1 MEKKKDKAIK
11 VGVGV
16 LIFNDKKQLLPGLRK
31 SAHGNGTW
39 CPPGGHLE
47 YGESFEAAG
56 VRETREETN
65 GEQPST
71 AGNCRHHQRFFR
83 RIGQTLRYGH
93 FEGRRRQRPA
103 AGCGAGKVRNPAMVQ
118 PFRTAGKPVFADAEF
133 SCRTASGNVA
143 SGIKKL
149 LTTRLFRF
157 CFDNIMLS
165 FFTVKKAVV
174 F

>member
-1 MEKKKDKAIK
+1 M
-11 VGVGV
+11 
-16 LIFNDKKQLLPGLRK
+16 IFNNKKQLLPGLRK
-31 SAHGNGTW
+31 SSHGGSTRY
-39 CPPGGHLE
+39 PPGDHLK

-56 VRETREETN
+56 VRETRKETN

-93 FEGRRRQRPA
+93 FESRRRQRPA
-103 AGCGAGKVRNPAMVQ
+103 AGYGAGKMQNTAMVQ
-118 PFRTAGKPVFADAEF
+118 SFRTAGKPVSADAEF
-133 SCRTASGNVA
+133 SCRTAAGSAA

-157 CFDNIMLS
+157 CFGNIMLS

>member
-1 MEKKKDKAIK
+1 M
-11 VGVGV
+11 
-16 LIFNDKKQLLPGLRK
+16 IFNNKKQLLPGLRK
-31 SAHGNGTW
+31 SSHGGSTRY
-39 CPPGGHLE
+39 PPGDHLK

-93 FEGRRRQRPA
+93 FESRRRQRPA
-103 AGCGAGKVRNPAMVQ
+103 AGYGAGKMQNTAMVQ
-118 PFRTAGKPVFADAEF
+118 SFRTAGKPVSADAEF
-133 SCRTASGNVA
+133 SCRTAAGSAA

-157 CFDNIMLS
+157 CFGNIMLS

>member
-1 MEKKKDKAIK
+1 M
-11 VGVGV
+11 
-16 LIFNDKKQLLPGLRK
+16 IFNNKKQLLPGLRK
-31 SAHGNGTW
+31 SSHGGSTRY
-39 CPPGGHLE
+39 PPGDHLK
-47 YGESFEAAG
+47 YGESLEAAG

-65 GEQPST
+65 GEQPSA
-71 AGNCRHHQRFFR
+71 AGNYRHHQRFFR

-93 FEGRRRQRPA
+93 FESRRRQRPA
-103 AGCGAGKVRNPAMVQ
+103 AGYGAGKMQSTAMVQ
-118 PFRTAGKPVFADAEF
+118 SFRTAGKPVSANAEF
-133 SCRTASGNVA
+133 SCRTAAGSAA

-157 CFDNIMLS
+157 CFGNIMLS

>member
-1 MEKKKDKAIK
+1 M
-11 VGVGV
+11 
-16 LIFNDKKQLLPGLRK
+16 IFNNKKQLLPGLRK
-31 SAHGNGTW
+31 SSHGGSTRY
-39 CPPGGHLE
+39 PPGDHLK

-56 VRETREETN
+56 VRETRKET
-65 GEQPST
+65 EPETDSQRPEI
-71 AGNCRHHQRFFR
+71 AGFTNDFF

-93 FEGRRRQRPA
+93 FESRRRQRPA
-103 AGCGAGKVRNPAMVQ
+103 AGYGAGKMQNTAMVQ
-118 PFRTAGKPVFADAEF
+118 SFRTAGKPVSADAEF
-133 SCRTASGNVA
+133 SCRTAAGSAA

-157 CFDNIMLS
+157 CFGNIMLS

>member
-1 MEKKKDKAIK
+1 M
-11 VGVGV
+11 
-16 LIFNDKKQLLPGLRK
+16 PGLRK
-31 SAHGNGTW
+31 SSHGGSTRY
-39 CPPGGHLE
+39 PPGDHLK

-56 VRETREETN
+56 VRETREKTN

-71 AGNCRHHQRFFR
+71 AGNYRHHQRFFR

-93 FEGRRRQRPA
+93 FESRRRQRPA
-103 AGCGAGKVRNPAMVQ
+103 AGYGAGKMQSTAMVQ
-118 PFRTAGKPVFADAEF
+118 SFQTAGKPVSANAEF
-133 SCRTASGNVA
+133 SCRTAAGNAA

-157 CFDNIMLS
+157 CFGNIMLS

>member
-1 MEKKKDKAIK
+1 M
-11 VGVGV
+11 
-16 LIFNDKKQLLPGLRK
+16 PGLRK
-31 SAHGNGTW
+31 SSHGGSTRY
-39 CPPGGHLE
+39 PPGDHLK

-93 FEGRRRQRPA
+93 FESRRRQRPA
-103 AGCGAGKVRNPAMVQ
+103 AGYGAGKMQNTAMVQ
-118 PFRTAGKPVFADAEF
+118 SFRTAGKPVSADAEF
-133 SCRTASGNVA
+133 SCRTAAGSAA

-157 CFDNIMLS
+157 CFGNIMLS

>member
-1 MEKKKDKAIK
+1 M
-11 VGVGV
+11 
-16 LIFNDKKQLLPGLRK
+16 IFNNKKTAFARATQIISRRQHAVCAGRSSQIRRK
-31 SAHGNGTW
+31 FRSGRRSRNTERNGT
-39 CPPGGHLE
+39 GNRF
-47 YGESFEAAG
+47 SA
-56 VRETREETN
+56 
-65 GEQPST
+65 

-93 FEGRRRQRPA
+93 FESRRRQRPA
-103 AGCGAGKVRNPAMVQ
+103 AGYGAGKMQSTAMVQ
-118 PFRTAGKPVFADAEF
+118 SFRTAGKPVSANAEF
-133 SCRTASGNVA
+133 SCRTAVGSAA

-157 CFDNIMLS
+157 CFGNIMLS

>member
-1 MEKKKDKAIK
+1 M
-11 VGVGV
+11 
-16 LIFNDKKQLLPGLRK
+16 IFNNKKQLLPGLRK
-31 SAHGNGTW
+31 SSHGGSTRY
-39 CPPGGHLE
+39 PPGDHLK

-65 GEQPST
+65 GEQPSA

-93 FEGRRRQRPA
+93 FESRRRQRPA
-103 AGCGAGKVRNPAMVQ
+103 AGYGAGKMQNTAMVQ
-118 PFRTAGKPVFADAEF
+118 SFRTAGKPVSADAEF
-133 SCRTASGNVA
+133 SCRTAAVSAA

-157 CFDNIMLS
+157 CFGNIMLS

>member
-1 MEKKKDKAIK
+1 M
-11 VGVGV
+11 
-16 LIFNDKKQLLPGLRK
+16 IFNNKKQLLPGLRK
-31 SAHGNGTW
+31 SSHGGSTRY
-39 CPPGGHLE
+39 PPGDHLK

-93 FEGRRRQRPA
+93 FESRRRQRPA
-103 AGCGAGKVRNPAMVQ
+103 AGYGAGKMQSTAMVQ
-118 PFRTAGKPVFADAEF
+118 SFRTAGKPVSADAEF
-133 SCRTASGNVA
+133 SCRTAAGSAA

-157 CFDNIMLS
+157 CFGNIMLS

>member
-1 MEKKKDKAIK
+1 M
-11 VGVGV
+11 
-16 LIFNDKKQLLPGLRK
+16 IFNNKKQLLPGLRK
-31 SAHGNGTW
+31 SSHGGSTRY
-39 CPPGGHLE
+39 PPGGHLK

-93 FEGRRRQRPA
+93 FESRRRQRPA
-103 AGCGAGKVRNPAMVQ
+103 AGYGAGKMQSTAMVQ
-118 PFRTAGKPVFADAEF
+118 SFRTAGKPVSANAEF
-133 SCRTASGNVA
+133 SCRTAVGSAA

-157 CFDNIMLS
+157 CFGNIMLS

>member
-1 MEKKKDKAIK
+1 M
-11 VGVGV
+11 
-16 LIFNDKKQLLPGLRK
+16 PGLRK
-31 SAHGNGTW
+31 SSHGGSTRY
-39 CPPGGHLE
+39 PPGDHLK

-93 FEGRRRQRPA
+93 FESRRRQRPA
-103 AGCGAGKVRNPAMVQ
+103 AGYGAGKMQSTAMVQ
-118 PFRTAGKPVFADAEF
+118 SFRTAGKPVSADAEF
-133 SCRTASGNVA
+133 SCRTAAGSAA

-157 CFDNIMLS
+157 CFGNIMLS

>member
-1 MEKKKDKAIK
+1 M
-11 VGVGV
+11 
-16 LIFNDKKQLLPGLRK
+16 PGLRK
-31 SAHGNGTW
+31 SSHGGSTRY
-39 CPPGGHLE
+39 PPGDHLK

-56 VRETREETN
+56 VRETREKTN

-93 FEGRRRQRPA
+93 FESRRRQRPA
-103 AGCGAGKVRNPAMVQ
+103 AGYGAGKMQSTAMVQ
-118 PFRTAGKPVFADAEF
+118 SFRTAGKPVSADAEF
-133 SCRTASGNVA
+133 SYRTAAGNAA

-157 CFDNIMLS
+157 CFGNIMLS